1 MVGLKDERLKP
12 GMRNYPEQFVFNY
25 HDPKQ
30 LSAKEPACHCRRRGF
45 NPWVR
50 KIPWRRKW
58 LPNPVF
64 LPGESHG
71 QGSLFSPWGRKGSD
85 TTRWLKS
92 NMSRHE
98 RNPAWGGG
106 GMCPVLLS
114 QCPWTQCTT
123 EMFHAHHLQGA
134 SVKKSNSRMKP
145 ETQKPVGWHS
155 AVSHGNSSFYWKGI
169 PFSAFGYVDN
179 STEVCE
185 VSIF

>member
-1 MVGLKDERLKP
+1 MRDLSLEWKTTLNNSFSIIRLP
-12 GMRNYPEQFVFNY
+12 R
-25 HDPKQ
+25 Q
-30 LSAKEPACHCRRRGF
+30 LGAKEPACHCRRRGF

-71 QGSLFSPWGRKGSD
+71 QNSLFSPWGRKGSD
-85 TTRWLKS
+85 TTGWLKS